1 MFRDLVIVIIIIK
14 SFPRYS
20 SRISSPHNIIIPQEE
35 RIALHVCPR
44 PEKFT
49 RDPSVCATF
58 DRIFDSGTF
67 LLFTRNEDRRSYLE
81 LG

>member
-58 DRIFDSGTF
+58 DRIFYSTVGPF
-67 LLFTRNEDRRSYLE
+67 SYLRVTKT
-81 LG
+81 GGRI